1 MKRTAQ
7 GQYRTSNWEAAY
19 LAAGSVFTAIGLMS
33 AVLAIAAGWYFDR
46 SPQDFAG
53 PIARPLSHYAA
64 GGSIALAGASF
75 ILYAVSRRQRKHF

>member
-33 AVLAIAAGWYFDR
+33 AALAIAAAWYFDR
-46 SPQDFAG
+46 TPQDFAG
-53 PIARPLSHYAA
+53 PMSRPLTHYVAA
-64 GGSIALAGASF
+64 GSIALAGVSF
-75 ILYAVSRRQRKHF
+75 VLYAVSRIQRKHI